1 MSFWQISTVSEYMFS
16 ISALYAPAWPHV
28 FFLCVAP
35 GRAKVARVPSLG
47 RLWVAA
53 VASLSLFVEK
63 HRPFKINSEL
73 SFWQGIYDIE
83 CVWMCIPACRW
94 LIAMANLL
102 GLSTPYRARVP
113 GMNIHELMRVFLPSW
128 GTDMLSPFFESHQK
142 ATFFSMVGDS
152 PKRNI
157 CIYIYIHVDTVYTV
171 HINVSHKGWEHSYF
185 LSRGMNQCGGPDSL
199 LTNY

>member
-1 MSFWQISTVSEYMFS
+1 MT
-16 ISALYAPAWPHV
+16 PR
-28 FFLCVAP
+28 FFFVAP

-53 VASLSLFVEK
+53 VASFSLFVEK

-83 CVWMCIPACRW
+83 CIWMCIPACMW
-94 LIAMANLL
+94 LIAMANLI

-113 GMNIHELMRVFLPSW
+113 GMNIHEMMLVFLPSW

-142 ATFFSMVGDS
+142 ATFFKTWLVTHQ
-152 PKRNI
+152 NETYVY
-157 CIYIYIHVDTVYTV
+157 IYIYTHRHSIYCTYQC
-171 HINVSHKGWEHSYF
+171 KPQRWEQSYF
-185 LSRGMNQCGGPDSL
+185 LPRGMNQCGGPDSL